1 MKKVP
6 SMVKSGKGRAYAT
19 IFACALVF
27 LLLGISGAGQTQ
39 PPQGTQDGRPRRA
52 AQQQQQQKQTPTP
65 TPTPSRRSEP
75 VLGEPPPMPVLR
87 SSPSPTPDPSGE
99 EFDEGG
105 ILKVNTNLVNLNVRV
120 VDRNN
125 RPIGDVR
132 QDDFRV
138 YEDGVQQPIEFF
150 SKEEVPISY
159 GLAIDTSG
167 SLRSQIDKVIE
178 AGKILVTNNKPGDET
193 FLERFIDS
201 EHIETVQDFTADRTL
216 LEDAL
221 DNLIVEGGQTAV
233 VDGVYL
239 AAEHVAQY
247 KKGED
252 LNDRRRRALIV
263 VTDGEDRSSYYKQ
276 DQLFARLRE
285 EDVQIFVI
293 GFVNEL
299 EKEGSLI
306 RKSPRDK
313 AMSLLDRM
321 AKETGGRTFYP
332 TSISELPKIAQ
343 EISRDMRT
351 QYILSYNPTNKSLD
365 GTYRSIK
372 VSVADVSG
380 REHRVALTRSGRIA
394 AQQGGNN
401 AAPRSQPRSPQQ
413 QQQQQP
419 TRNNNAPGA
428 SPATG
433 SRKSP

>member
-1 MKKVP
+1 V
-6 SMVKSGKGRAYAT
+6 
-19 IFACALVF
+19 I
-27 LLLGISGAGQTQ
+27 
-39 PPQGTQDGRPRRA
+39 
-52 AQQQQQQKQTPTP
+52 
-65 TPTPSRRSEP
+65 
-75 VLGEPPPMPVLR
+75 
-87 SSPSPTPDPSGE
+87 
-99 EFDEGG
+99 
-105 ILKVNTNLVNLNVRV
+105 
-120 VDRNN
+120 DRNN

-132 QDDFRV
+132 QDEFRV
-138 YEDGVQQPIEFF
+138 MEDGVVQPIEFF

-167 SLRSQIDKVIE
+167 SLRSQIDRVIE
-178 AGKILVTNNKPGDET
+178 AGKVLINNNKPGDET

-201 EHIETVQDFTADRTL
+201 EHIETVQDFTADKNL
-216 LEDAL
+216 LEEAL
-221 DNLIVEGGQTAV
+221 DDLIVEGGQTAV

-247 KKGED
+247 KKGDD

-276 DQLFARLRE
+276 DQLFERLRE

-299 EKEGSLI
+299 DKEGGLI
-306 RKSPRDK
+306 KKSPRER

-332 TSISELPKIAQ
+332 TSISELPQIAQ

-351 QYILSYNPTNKSLD
+351 QYLISYNPTNKTLD
-365 GTYRSIK
+365 GSYRSIK
-372 VSVADVSG
+372 VSVADASG

-394 AQQGGNN
+394 AQQPGGGNK
-401 AAPRSQPRSPQQ
+401 AAPKA
-413 QQQQQP
+413 QQP
-419 TRNNNAPGA
+419 ARGNNVKPAS

>member
-1 MKKVP
+1 MKKVL
-6 SMVKSGKGRAYAT
+6 SKFMNATGRTYASV
-19 IFACALVF
+19 FACALVF
-27 LLLGISGAGQTQ
+27 LLLGISGAGQIQ
-39 PPQGTQDGRPRRA
+39 PTEGTQDGRPRRI
-52 AQQQQQQKQTPTP
+52 QQQQQQQTSTPKQQQTPRPTP
-65 TPTPSRRSEP
+65 TPARRPEP
-75 VLGEPPPMPVLR
+75 VLGEPPQMPVLR
-87 SSPSPTPDPSGE
+87 SSPTPTPDPSGE
-99 EFDEGG
+99 EFDPNET
-105 ILKVNTNLVNLNVRV
+105 LKINTNLVNLNVRV
-120 VDRNN
+120 IDRNN

-132 QDDFRV
+132 QDEFRV
-138 YEDGVQQPIEFF
+138 LEDGVPQPIEFF

-178 AGKILVTNNKPGDET
+178 AGKVLVTNNKQGDET
-193 FLERFIDS
+193 FLERFVDS
-201 EHIETVQDFTADRTL
+201 EHIETVQDFTADRNM

-221 DNLIVEGGQTAV
+221 DSLYVEGGQTAV

-247 KKGED
+247 KKGDD
-252 LNDRRRRALIV
+252 LSDRRRRALIV

-306 RKSPRDK
+306 RKSPRDR
-313 AMSLLDRM
+313 AISLLDRM

-351 QYILSYNPTNKSLD
+351 QYIISYNPTNKSLD

-372 VSVADVSG
+372 VSVADVPG
-380 REHRVALTRSGRIA
+380 HEKRIALTRSGRIA
-394 AQQGGNN
+394 AQQGGGKPS
-401 AAPRSQPRSPQQ
+401 APRPQPARG
-413 QQQQQP
+413 
-419 TRNNNAPGA
+419 NNSTPGA

-433 SRKSP
+433 ARKSP

>member
-1 MKKVP
+1 MKKVL
-6 SMVKSGKGRAYAT
+6 SKVTSGVSRAHAS

-27 LLLGISGAGQTQ
+27 LLLGISGAGQT

-52 AQQQQQQKQTPTP
+52 QQPQQQTTPRPTP
-65 TPTPSRRSEP
+65 TPTPAKRREP
-75 VLGEPPPMPVLR
+75 TLGEPPQMPVLR
-87 SSPSPTPDPSGE
+87 SSPTPTPDPSGE
-99 EFDEGG
+99 EFDPNET
-105 ILKVNTNLVNLNVRV
+105 LKINTNLVNLNVRV
-120 VDRNN
+120 IDRNN

-132 QDDFRV
+132 QEEFRV
-138 YEDGVQQPIEFF
+138 LEDGVVQPIEFF

-167 SLRSQIDKVIE
+167 SLRSQIDRVIE
-178 AGKILVTNNKPGDET
+178 AGKVLINNNKPGDET

-201 EHIETVQDFTADRTL
+201 EHIETVQDFTADKTL
-216 LEDAL
+216 LEEAL
-221 DNLIVEGGQTAV
+221 DDLIVEGGQTAV

-247 KKGED
+247 KKGDD

-299 EKEGSLI
+299 DKEGGLI
-306 RKSPRDK
+306 KKSPREK
-313 AMSLLDRM
+313 ATSLLDRM

-332 TSISELPKIAQ
+332 TSIAELPQIAQ

-351 QYILSYNPTNKSLD
+351 QYLISYNPTNKALD

-372 VSVADVSG
+372 VSVADASG

-394 AQQGGNN
+394 AQSGGNKP
-401 AAPRSQPRSPQQ
+401 APRSQ
-413 QQQQQP
+413 QP
-419 TRNNNAPGA
+419 ARGNNVAPA
-428 SPATG
+428 TSPATG

>member
-1 MKKVP
+1 MKKVL
-6 SMVKSGKGRAYAT
+6 SKVTNNTNRVYAS

-27 LLLGISGAGQTQ
+27 LLLGISSAGQTQ
-39 PPQGTQDGRPRRA
+39 PQGTQDGRPRRA
-52 AQQQQQQKQTPTP
+52 QQQQQQQTPKATPTP
-65 TPTPSRRSEP
+65 TPTGRREP
-75 VLGEPPPMPVLR
+75 TLGEPPQMPVLR
-87 SSPSPTPDPSGE
+87 TSPTPTPDPSGE
-99 EFDEGG
+99 EFDPNET
-105 ILKVNTNLVNLNVRV
+105 LKINTNLVNLNVRV
-120 VDRNN
+120 IDRNN

-132 QDDFRV
+132 QDEFRV
-138 YEDGVQQPIEFF
+138 MEDGVVQPIEFF

-167 SLRSQIDKVIE
+167 SLRTQIDRVIE
-178 AGKILVTNNKPGDET
+178 AGKVLINNNKPGDET

-201 EHIETVQDFTADRTL
+201 EHIETVQDFTADKTM
-216 LEDAL
+216 LEEAL
-221 DNLIVEGGQTAV
+221 DDLIVEGGQTAV

-247 KKGED
+247 KKGDD

-299 EKEGSLI
+299 DKEGGLI
-306 RKSPRDK
+306 KKSPRDK
-313 AMSLLDRM
+313 ATSLLDRI

-332 TSISELPKIAQ
+332 TSIAELPQIAQ

-351 QYILSYNPTNKSLD
+351 QYLISYNPTNKALD
-365 GTYRSIK
+365 GSYRSIK
-372 VSVADVSG
+372 VAVADVSG

-394 AQQGGNN
+394 AQQGGGNK
-401 AAPRSQPRSPQQ
+401 AAPKS
-413 QQQQQP
+413 QQQP
-419 TRNNNAPGA
+419 ARGNNVAPVTG
-428 SPATG
+428 PATG